1 MSATKL
7 AELLQ
12 RLRDQVD
19 RLLHSEQTRAGYAD
33 RGILRDLEQTF
44 RDLER
49 VEAAGRE

>member
-1 MSATKL
+1 MSAQRR
-7 AELLQ
+7 AELQQ
-12 RLRDQVD
+12 RLRDLVD

-33 RGILRDLEQTF
+33 RGVLRELEQTF